1 MDMRDGEN
9 HRVQTSTRFGELEAL
24 REVLAR
30 APGLVAY
37 WDTSLR
43 LVFAN
48 DAFNRFF
55 DMDKSEA
62 IGLAASDI
70 LGTEVFSLN
79 EPYIARTLAGE
90 PQHFRREFMDRAGN
104 RRYLEL
110 DYQPHRIGDEVV
122 GFFAYASD
130 ETDDH
135 ERAEA
140 LERSTEIY
148 RSIARSFPDGFVLIF
163 DFELRFIAA
172 DGPAL
177 EIFGLVGEVMVGKTL
192 FEVLPDRSR
201 ELEPRYRGALEGST
215 YHWDRVVNG
224 HTIALVAAPV
234 RAADD
239 SVLGGVVVAT
249 DVTEQRR
256 RDVLTGALRQLAD
269 ATARGVSVAHIGK
282 LACESLERLFEHST
296 VGLVRFRGG
305 HHEVV
310 ATGAL
315 EIAAFSSRFLGAP
328 EHREIIVGVEE
339 TGNPQL
345 WSWAPEP
352 VIRGAATSAEPRG
365 TTAAVPIIFQGST
378 WGAIVI
384 STGPRTAPVEMLAT
398 LDEFATALS
407 VAISSSEAWSR
418 LEYEATV
425 DGLTGL
431 SNRRSFDEHL
441 EAAVADARRNGDAL
455 SLLLFDLDH
464 FKEVNDTHGHL
475 AGDLVLREVA
485 NAMLKSMRLNETL
498 ARLGGDEF
506 AVILPRLGLTQA
518 RAVAIRL
525 VSAVEAIHSSYGP
538 IELSVGAATL
548 VGGAVEA
555 SSLISM
561 ADQGLYKN
569 KHRHR
574 HPRVHRSNASLRA
587 EHEN

>member
-1 MDMRDGEN
+1 MKKGDDS
-9 HRVQTSTRFGELEAL
+9 RVQTSTRFGELEAL

-55 DMDKSEA
+55 EMGKADA
-62 IGLAASDI
+62 IGREAREI
-70 LGTEVFSLN
+70 LGDEVFTANLSFI
-79 EPYIARTLAGE
+79 ERVLAGE
-90 PQHFRREFMDRAGN
+90 PQHFRREFIDRSGD
-104 RRYLEL
+104 RRFLEL
-110 DYQPHRIGDEVV
+110 DYEPHRIGEEVV

-163 DFELRFIAA
+163 DFDLRYIAA

-177 EIFGLVGEVMVGKTL
+177 EIFGLVGEAMVGRTL
-192 FEVLPDRSR
+192 FEVLPERSR
-201 ELEPRYRGALEGST
+201 DLEPRYRGALEGST
-215 YHWDRVVNG
+215 YHWDRIING
-224 HTIALVAAPV
+224 HTVALVAAPV
-234 RAADD
+234 RAADG

-269 ATARGVSVAHIGK
+269 ATARGVSVSHIGK
-282 LACESLERLFEHST
+282 LACESLERLFEHSI

-305 HHEVV
+305 LHEVV
-310 ATGAL
+310 ATGVL
-315 EIAAFSSRFLGAP
+315 DVEAFSARFLGSP
-328 EHREIIVGVEE
+328 EERSVIVGVEE
-339 TGNPQL
+339 SGLPQL
-345 WSWAPEP
+345 CSWAQEP
-352 VIRGAATSAEPRG
+352 LIRGVANSESPRG

-384 STGPRTAPVEMLAT
+384 STGPRTAPVEMLTT

-431 SNRRSFDEHL
+431 ANRRSFDEHF
-441 EAAVADARRNGDAL
+441 EAAIADARRNGDAL

-464 FKEVNDTHGHL
+464 FKEINDTHGHL

-525 VSAVEAIHSSYGP
+525 VSAVEAILAPYGP
-538 IELSVGAATL
+538 IEISVGAATL
-548 VGGAVEA
+548 VGGAVDA
-555 SSLISM
+555 SALIAM

-569 KHRHR
+569 KQRHR
-574 HPRVHRSNASLRA
+574 HPRVHRSNTSLRA
-587 EHEN
+587 DHEN

>member
-1 MDMRDGEN
+1 DAIGK
-9 HRVQTSTRFGELEAL
+9 EA
-24 REVLAR
+24 REILG
-30 APGLVAY
+30 PE
-37 WDTSLR
+37 
-43 LVFAN
+43 VFAVN
-48 DAFNRFF
+48 LSSIERA
-55 DMDKSEA
+55 
-62 IGLAASDI
+62 
-70 LGTEVFSLN
+70 
-79 EPYIARTLAGE
+79 LAGE
-90 PQHFRREFMDRAGN
+90 PQHFRREFTDRGGN
-104 RRYLEL
+104 RRFVEI
-110 DYQPHRIGDEVV
+110 DYEPHRIGEEIV

-135 ERAEA
+135 ERAEV

-163 DFELRFIAA
+163 DFDLRYIAA

-192 FEVLPDRSR
+192 FEVLPERSR

-215 YHWDRVVNG
+215 YHWDRIING

-234 RAADD
+234 RAADG

-269 ATARGVSVAHIGK
+269 ATARGVSVYHIGT
-282 LACESLERLFEHST
+282 LACESLERLFEHSI

-305 HHEVV
+305 LHEVI
-310 ATGAL
+310 ASGAL
-315 EIAAFSSRFLGAP
+315 DATAFSDRFLGSP
-328 EHREIIVGVEE
+328 EERSIIVGVEE
-339 TGNPQL
+339 SGLPQL
-345 WSWAPEP
+345 SSWVPEA
-352 VIRGAATSAEPRG
+352 VIRGTATSAPPRG

-384 STGPRTAPVEMLAT
+384 STGPHTAPVEMLTT

-431 SNRRSFDEHL
+431 ANRRSFDEHF
-441 EAAVADARRNGDAL
+441 EAAIADARRNGDAL

-464 FKEVNDTHGHL
+464 FKEINDTHGHL

-525 VSAVEAIHSSYGP
+525 VSAVETIHSSYGP
-538 IELSVGAATL
+538 IEISVGAATL
-548 VGGAVEA
+548 VGGAVDA
-555 SSLISM
+555 SALIAM

-574 HPRVHRSNASLRA
+574 HPRVYRSNTSLRA
-587 EHEN
+587 DHEN